1 MKQIPLLNKEGIAC
15 MKKVVGLL
23 KDQVEMASSDLKV
36 MSRLVLLLSV
46 HMFKD
51 NELIQSLLELLKVS
65 WVRYQQYRTIF
76 SSENPQQ
83 LQEALEYQS
92 PPQYVCL

>member
-15 MKKVVGLL
+15 MKKIVGVL
-23 KDQVEMASSDLKV
+23 KGQVNMTLSDLKV

-46 HMFKD
+46 HVFKD
-51 NELIQSLLELLKVS
+51 DEFIQSLLELLRMS
-65 WVRYQQYRTIF
+65 WVRYQQYRAVF

-83 LQEALEYQS
+83 LQEVLEYQS
-92 PPQYVCL
+92 PPQYI